1 MESTFTFYY
10 CKDCGMLLFKWNKRV
25 SRHGLSYR
33 EFSVKGFEEE
43 TDFDERETDVWEVEC
58 PDCGTEL
65 DIEECVAIPLDLA
78 QQIKTLLSEDAF
90 GLPLKEK
97 DYKKFR
103 RKNFNPKNAKEILFE
118 SLL

>member
-43 TDFDERETDVWEVEC
+43 TDFDERETEAVKKVIQSGWIIQGKRTEEFE
-58 PDCGTEL
+58 GT
-65 DIEECVAIPLDLA
+65 
-78 QQIKTLLSEDAF
+78 KT
-90 GLPLKEK
+90 
-97 DYKKFR
+97 KFV
-103 RKNFNPKNAKEILFE
+103 PAP
-118 SLL
+118 